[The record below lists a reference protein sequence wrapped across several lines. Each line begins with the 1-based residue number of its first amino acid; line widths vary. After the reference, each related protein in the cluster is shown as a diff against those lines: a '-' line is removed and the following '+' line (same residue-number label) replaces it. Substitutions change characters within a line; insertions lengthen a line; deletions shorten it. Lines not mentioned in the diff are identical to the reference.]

1 MPELNEIKKAA
12 EIFTASTGIPCRVL
26 DFTDIN
32 SDCLSESGCTICRRL
47 SEISGVDIDCKQA
60 MRYGSYQAERFGG
73 RYIFFCP
80 LGFTH
85 FISPISEDGELKYA
99 ISGGPL
105 LMLDTDDVMENE
117 LLSKLENNKES
128 LQEFRGLVEEIT
140 YADTEKVTNLS
151 ELLFMVILGLQA
163 EENRKLLDKR
173 DMLVQQSDIGEYI
186 QKIKS
191 MGTAQDFPAA
201 KERELIGY
209 ITSGDKKKAQKLLNE
224 ILGQIFFTSGNN
236 MSVIKAG
243 VLELIVILS
252 RSAIEAGA
260 DEEQIFGMKNSYL
273 NEVSSFENIEDLSF
287 WLSKVMERYTDFVFN
302 FTDVKHYDVI
312 YKAID
317 YIRQNYMKKIT
328 LEDVSEYVALSPSYF
343 SKVFNEEM
351 KQNFNTYLNS
361 VRISN
366 AERMLIEEPVNLV
379 DVAYMVGFDDQSYFS
394 KVFKRITGMTPK
406 TYKENRGKNK
416 PLKNK

>member
-12 EIFTASTGIPCRVL
+12 EIFTASTWIPCRVL